1 MLNTKEGNRQKVEN
15 NGVNADGFSVTRFSV
30 TRFSVTR
37 FSVIRFSMTGFSV
50 TRFSLFAFCLF
61 TFAFLSA
68 GCRQDMHDQPK
79 YEPLDKSAFF
89 ADGRTS
95 RPLPEGTVARNQLRD
110 DAHLYTGK
118 TAQGQQSGEA
128 AGSTLADQG
137 VAATPSQNA
146 SVTAQYQGFVNTFPF
161 PIDEQA
167 LDRGQERYNVYC
179 SLCHG
184 GTGDGL
190 GMIVRRGYRRPPSY
204 HDDRLRQAPV
214 GYFFDVITN
223 GFGAMP
229 DYSAQISPED
239 RWKIIAYIRALQ
251 LSREGTVAD
260 VPPDKRDKIGSTTEP
275 KGEHTEGEHK

>member
-1 MLNTKEGNRQKVEN
+1 MLNTKR
-15 NGVNADGFSVTRFSV
+15 T
-30 TRFSVTR
+30 
-37 FSVIRFSMTGFSV
+37 
-50 TRFSLFAFCLF
+50 SLLALCLF

-68 GCRQDMHDQPK
+68 GCRQDMHDQPR

-95 RPLPEGTVARNQLRD
+95 RPLPEGTVARNQLKD

-118 TAQGQQSGEA
+118 TAQGQQAAGA
-128 AGSTLADQG
+128 AGSSLASQG
-137 VAATPSQNA
+137 VAATPGQNA
-146 SVTAQYQGFVNTFPF
+146 SLTAQYQGFVNTFPF
-161 PIDEQA
+161 PIDAQA
-167 LDRGQERYNVYC
+167 LDRGQERYNIYC

-184 GTGDGL
+184 ATGDGL
-190 GMIVRRGYRRPPSY
+190 GMIVRRGYRKPPSY

-229 DYSAQISPED
+229 DYSAQISPDD

-251 LSREGTVAD
+251 LSRQGTVAD
-260 VPPDKRDKIGSTTEP
+260 VPPDKRDKIGSTTEQ
-275 KGEHTEGEHK
+275 KGEHTQGEHK

>member
-1 MLNTKEGNRQKVEN
+1 MLNTKL
-15 NGVNADGFSVTRFSV
+15 T
-30 TRFSVTR
+30 
-37 FSVIRFSMTGFSV
+37 
-50 TRFSLFAFCLF
+50 SLLALCLF
-61 TFAFLSA
+61 TFAFLSV
-68 GCRQDMHDQPK
+68 GCRQDMHDQPR

-95 RPLPEGTVARNQLRD
+95 RPLPEGTVARNQLKE

-118 TAQGQQSGEA
+118 IAQGQQT
-128 AGSTLADQG
+128 AGATSPTLADQG
-137 VAATPSQNA
+137 VAATPSQAA
-146 SVTAQYQGFVNTFPF
+146 SITAQYQGFVSTFPF
-161 PIDEQA
+161 PIDAQA

-184 GTGDGL
+184 RSGDGL
-190 GMIVRRGYRRPPSY
+190 GMIVRRGYRQPPSY

-239 RWKIIAYIRALQ
+239 RWRIIAYIRALQ
-251 LSREGTVAD
+251 LSRQGTVAD
-260 VPPDKRDKIGSTTEP
+260 VPADKRAGIGTTTEA
-275 KGEHTEGEHK
+275 KGEHAEGEHK